1 MRACPVLLCGLAAIA
16 CSRSG
21 SDNSAPV
28 LAAATIGPEG
38 GVVAIDSG
46 LQAGL
51 RLVIPPGALTAPTEI
66 RVRDVT
72 LEPAPGTYTL
82 QYVAPPAPP
91 FRLEPVDL
99 RLEELATLRAPYQ
112 VRNVFDTA
120 PGNVRLR
127 QVRGGNVIDYE
138 PVEVDVVAGWIEVPL
153 RTLAQCSVVAG
164 ERVSSVQ
171 AYWQPRASSVALTD
185 GYSFHVEDAPANSPF
200 TGTNVYRWRIS
211 GPGVEDLIYFDG
223 NAILGRESTTEG
235 WREVW
240 NQSYPAWDYQALA
253 LPPGSFSTVAGV
265 SAPMNSLPVSAQLTA
280 VGLWSWG
287 APREVLDRV
296 LLDNV
301 NFQLTLAWNR
311 HDIGLGQRDYSFWF
325 APGIGL
331 LAFSQDGVVRSRLA
345 F

>member
-51 RLVIPPGALTAPTEI
+51 RLVVPPGALKVPTEI
-66 RVRDVT
+66 RVRDVS
-72 LEPAPGTYTL
+72 LEPAPGTFALSYA
-82 QYVAPPAPP
+82 VPPAAP

-99 RLEELATLRAPYQ
+99 RLEELATLRAPYT
-112 VRNVFDTA
+112 VRNVHNTA

-127 QVRGGNVIDYE
+127 QVRGVNVIDYE
-138 PVEVDVVAGWIEVPL
+138 PTAVNVVDGWIEVPL

-164 ERVSSVQ
+164 ERVGRID
-171 AYWQPRASSVALTD
+171 AYWQPRASSVALDD
-185 GYSFHVEDAPANSPF
+185 GYSFHVEDAPAGSPF
-200 TGTNVYRWRIS
+200 TGTNIYRWRIS
-211 GPGVEDLIYFDG
+211 GPGVEDLIYFD
-223 NAILGRESTTEG
+223 NNSILGRESNTDG
-235 WREVW
+235 WRETW
-240 NQSYPAWDYQALA
+240 YQSYPAWDYHPAS
-253 LPPGSFSTVAGV
+253 LPPGSFSTIVGV
-265 SAPMNSLPVSAQLTA
+265 SAPMNLLPISGQMTA
-280 VGLWSWG
+280 VGQWSWG